1 MKIGVV
7 SDTHGHYDPRLPE
20 LLQRVDSIIH
30 AGDVGSQE
38 VLDQLSLIAP
48 VAAVRGNVDSPDLR
62 LPLKR
67 VFQWEGV
74 QVEILHILPAPQ
86 AQLEEWSRF
95 PPRSE
100 TECRQ
105 RDRFLKTFQPATRL
119 IVFGH
124 SHQPCLVSLGNRLFL
139 NPGSAG
145 KKRFSL
151 PRCCAVVNIERRHA
165 KVKIAS
171 LQDYNQDVLK
181 SVELTFGE

>member
-1 MKIGVV
+1 MRIGVV
-7 SDTHGHYDPRLPE
+7 SDTHGYYDPRLAG
-20 LLQRVDSIIH
+20 LLQGVDSIIH

-48 VAAVRGNVDSPDLR
+48 LVAVRGNVDSPDLR
-62 LPLKR
+62 LPVKR
-67 VFQWEGV
+67 AFQWEGV
-74 QVEILHILPAPQ
+74 LFEILHILPASQ
-86 AQLEEWSRF
+86 SQLEEWAGF
-95 PPRSE
+95 QPGSE
-100 TECRQ
+100 TECRE
-105 RDRFLKTFQPATRL
+105 RDRFLKSFQPAARL

-124 SHQPCLVSLGNRLFL
+124 SHQPSLASLDNRLFL

-151 PRCCAVVNIERRHA
+151 PRCCALINLTPRQA
-165 KVKIAS
+165 TVKILS